1 MARINLLPWREV
13 ERKRKLR
20 EFGIMVG
27 VGLAIALAASL
38 YMHIHVEG
46 MIDYQN
52 KRNAFLEGEIAK
64 LNKMIAEIQDLEKTK
79 ANLIARMNIIQQLQE
94 SRPEIVHLF
103 DELVETLPD
112 GVYLTKVAQ
121 KGRNI
126 DLDGRAQSN
135 ARVSAYMRNIDS
147 SSWLGNANLKVIE
160 HRDKTDTG
168 FSHFQL
174 AAKQPIQKK
183 GEK

>member
-13 ERKRKLR
+13 ERKRKQR
-20 EFGIMVG
+20 EFGIMLG
-27 VGLAIALAASL
+27 VGLAIALAASV

-52 KRNAFLEGEIAK
+52 RRNAFLEGEIAK
-64 LNKMIAEIQDLEKTK
+64 LNTMISEIRDLEKTK

-103 DELVETLPD
+103 DELVGTLPD
-112 GVYLTKVAQ
+112 GVYLTKVGQ
-121 KGRNI
+121 KGRDI

-147 SSWLGNANLKVIE
+147 SSWIGSANLKLIE
-160 HRDKTDTG
+160 HKDKTGTG
-168 FSHFQL
+168 FSRFQL
-174 AAKQPIQKK
+174 AAKQIERKK
-183 GEK
+183 GNK

>member
-20 EFGIMVG
+20 QFGIMLG
-27 VGLAIALAASL
+27 VGLAIALVASV

-52 KRNAFLEGEIAK
+52 QRNAFLEGEIAK
-64 LNKMIAEIQDLEKTK
+64 LTKMISEIRDLEKIK
-79 ANLIARMNIIQQLQE
+79 ASLIARMNIIQQLQE

-121 KGRNI
+121 KGRKI

-135 ARVSAYMRNIDS
+135 ARVSAYMRNIDN
-147 SSWLGNANLKVIE
+147 SSWIGNANLKVIE
-160 HRDKTDTG
+160 HRDKTGTG
-168 FSHFQL
+168 FSNFQL
-174 AAKQPIQKK
+174 AAKQTIRKK
-183 GEK
+183 GNK